1 MSLPGRRSPP
11 RRRLPRPPGYTC
23 PGPRAS
29 LRSRPDRCRRR
40 RGRASARWR
49 LRDCTCQQD
58 RRSPQRQRLPRS
70 RECTCPDRQPSLRLR
85 PDRCRRPPGRSSARR
100 RLPGCMCRR
109 GRRSPPRPKSPL
121 LPECTCPGRRVWARW
136 RRNRYRRRRGRASA
150 RWRPPDCTCLPDR
163 RSPLRQRSRRPRGC
177 TRPGPR
183 ASLRLRPDRCT
194 RPLGQSSARWPQRCC
209 TCPQDLRSPPQRRPL
224 R

>member
-1 MSLPGRRSPP
+1 MCRPGRRSPPRQRLPRPLGCTCLGLRASLRSRPDRYMSLPGRRSPP

-109 GRRSPPRPKSPL
+109 GRRSPPRPKSPP

-136 RRNRYRRRRGRASA
+136 RRGRYTCRRGRASA
-150 RWRPPDCTCLPDR
+150 RL
-163 RSPLRQRSRRPRGC
+163 SPLAGWSRSI
-177 TRPGPR
+177 
-183 ASLRLRPDRCT
+183 
-194 RPLGQSSARWPQRCC
+194 
-209 TCPQDLRSPPQRRPL
+209 DLRTYRIRQSTEPIP
-224 R
+224 